1 MKSLPK
7 ILTAIILT
15 LMVSGAYSNFLNN
28 GGKWLQNAEPWVEG
42 DTIID
47 PYSPATGSDT
57 LPLDT
62 EEVVMKYLPGEVRDT
77 AALFADTV
85 RHTQILAKIA
95 LIARSYGDSIVLRWA
110 PEDYVVWQH
119 LNEVGVNVLRLSK
132 GSDFTIDTL
141 AYALKPA
148 SYDRFRAV
156 YPDTLDSIPQ
166 MAMQLLYGGGEIKP
180 DQTESAAGTL
190 GSLRELY
197 DDQQMHYGMAMLA
210 AELRPDVANMMA
222 LRLTDKTAERGKEYE
237 YIVQPTVMDTTGHL
251 PIMSGHVES
260 IKNERYT
267 PEPFAPEMG
276 DSAVAHCSTRIW
288 WEDLGRY
295 TSYEIYR
302 RPTGSGENWKKLNER
317 PYVIMHNDLDTL
329 DCYYNDE
336 VESPGSYDYK
346 IYAHDAFGDL
356 TEASPIHT
364 VQLKDMDPPRAP
376 EIYLIDIDRP
386 DTMDLMKEV
395 KATIY
400 FEKDT
405 MEADM
410 LGYEVLYNNEKTMGD
425 EWKKLTTQMLAPS
438 DTMVTLDV
446 SDLSSGYVCI
456 AAYDAGH
463 NESRSLP
470 RYMRLTDLRSPAA
483 PAGLS
488 AQTNN
493 EDGTITL
500 SWQIPADDV
509 DYYEVAFAND
519 TTHEW
524 MLQSEGKLEDTIF
537 VDTVA
542 MDANQRYI
550 YYKVRAVDYSSN
562 VGDYSEVLQVLRPS
576 DLPPSV
582 AHLDSAWTD
591 EQGVHMHWV
600 APNEAQLAKMV
611 VYRRLEGT
619 QQWINI
625 GSYDGDSLALTDWT
639 AEVTDMP
646 EYNRSHRYEYMAQCV
661 SLNGMASDESLV
673 YSASWE
679 GDAVFSASIRLFAT
693 YDKSKGETRL
703 AWELDEAPKYPG
715 DWYFCIYRQG
725 PDDKDARFLISAD
738 SHERSFTDYL
748 LNDGE
753 TASYYIFIQY
763 KDGRESEHSNTA
775 SVSAN

>member
-1 MKSLPK
+1 M
-7 ILTAIILT
+7 
-15 LMVSGAYSNFLNN
+15 
-28 GGKWLQNAEPWVEG
+28 
-42 DTIID
+42 
-47 PYSPATGSDT
+47 
-57 LPLDT
+57 
-62 EEVVMKYLPGEVRDT
+62 
-77 AALFADTV
+77 
-85 RHTQILAKIA
+85 
-95 LIARSYGDSIVLRWA
+95 
-110 PEDYVVWQH
+110 
-119 LNEVGVNVLRLSK
+119 
-132 GSDFTIDTL
+132 
-141 AYALKPA
+141 
-148 SYDRFRAV
+148 
-156 YPDTLDSIPQ
+156 
-166 MAMQLLYGGGEIKP
+166 
-180 DQTESAAGTL
+180 
-190 GSLRELY
+190 
-197 DDQQMHYGMAMLA
+197 
-210 AELRPDVANMMA
+210 
-222 LRLTDKTAERGKEYE
+222 
-237 YIVQPTVMDTTGHL
+237 
-251 PIMSGHVES
+251 
-260 IKNERYT
+260 
-267 PEPFAPEMG
+267 
-276 DSAVAHCSTRIW
+276 
-288 WEDLGRY
+288 
-295 TSYEIYR
+295 
-302 RPTGSGENWKKLNER
+302 
-317 PYVIMHNDLDTL
+317 
-329 DCYYNDE
+329 
-336 VESPGSYDYK
+336 
-346 IYAHDAFGDL
+346 
-356 TEASPIHT
+356 
-364 VQLKDMDPPRAP
+364 
-376 EIYLIDIDRP
+376 
-386 DTMDLMKEV
+386 
-395 KATIY
+395 
-400 FEKDT
+400 
-405 MEADM
+405 
-410 LGYEVLYNNEKTMGD
+410 LYNNEKTMGD

-470 RYMRLTDLRSPAA
+470 RYMRLTDLRAPAA
-483 PAGLS
+483 PTGLS